1 MSLVPWTDP
10 DCSQTVEML
19 SQSHYVNMNHWQ
31 VVTTSL
37 CASEL
42 TMTFS
47 QIQSTR
53 EYLSLRQALL
63 AGGAHED
70 TINVLVNSNLSP
82 FPPQKRPNTATSLPP
97 SRVLSNWRPEKTL
110 STTSETKTVNLAPSP
125 KEFGPEPRSDIAP
138 VARSPTHGSETL
150 SDGDAQQ
157 EALEVVQEEVQD
169 ATSHEHRTLLL
180 TGLPSSTTLL
190 DLTKVVRGGAVL
202 QMYHGDGYSR
212 ISFLDHAAAE
222 SFLHHAKENDIY
234 VKGQKVRLLPVLC
247 RVQLSDK

>member
-138 VARSPTHGSETL
+138 VARSPTPGSETL
-150 SDGDAQQ
+150 SDGDPQ
-157 EALEVVQEEVQD
+157 EEAPEVVQEEVQD

-234 VKGQKVRLLPVLC
+234 VKGQKVRWFHKLC
-247 RVQLSDK
+247 